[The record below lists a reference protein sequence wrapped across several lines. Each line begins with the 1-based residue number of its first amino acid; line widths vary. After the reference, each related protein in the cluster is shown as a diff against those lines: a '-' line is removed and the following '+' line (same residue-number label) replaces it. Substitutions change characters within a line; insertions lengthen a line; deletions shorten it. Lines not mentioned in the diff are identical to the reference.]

1 MADEAKTPE
10 VTDTP
15 AAAAEERFN
24 KPNKDDLD
32 KRVGE
37 IEGEIKDLQAKQEAL
52 HDFRKAATA
61 GGPKTGP
68 LADARAAFKVIAD
81 KARVLRDERKG
92 YFDQLALM
100 KGAREKMN
108 AQMDAMK
115 DSMGPMKSLDDLNK
129 KIKQLENKHSATSLP
144 LKEEKIL
151 IKELEALKMMRKE
164 AVKIEGAKAKAA
176 GGAEG
181 ASSRDNISERL
192 DATKEQLAKLNA
204 EMDAQKAVMEKLQ
217 SKDKSQSLR
226 AQIPAVLRELDRLS
240 SEIDGCFTR
249 IRALRNDFREDNNKW
264 YEYSKVLREQKQK
277 KYEEQAEE
285 RKAAWETR
293 QAEIEAEEALK
304 VPWEEEMAL
313 CDFIITYMEG
323 LIADKT
329 AADEEKAAAT
339 ELDGMVAFKRDDED
353 LFAATGGKKLKKKGK
368 GKKTAALKHSIT
380 TIEDFGLLSL
390 MPPTTQEGIA
400 ASIDEVKAAKEA
412 FKIRPREP
420 KKPKASKRDDADD
433 KPKAKKGPAKKY
445 EHDTSDSAF
454 PKLGQ

>member
-1 MADEAKTPE
+1 
-10 VTDTP
+10 
-15 AAAAEERFN
+15 
-24 KPNKDDLD
+24 
-32 KRVGE
+32 
-37 IEGEIKDLQAKQEAL
+37 
-52 HDFRKAATA
+52 
-61 GGPKTGP
+61 
-68 LADARAAFKVIAD
+68 
-81 KARVLRDERKG
+81 
-92 YFDQLALM
+92 
-100 KGAREKMN
+100 
-108 AQMDAMK
+108 MDAMK

-129 KIKQLENKHSATSLP
+129 KIKQLDTKHSTTSLP

-192 DATKEQLAKLNA
+192 DATKEELAKLNA

-285 RKAAWETR
+285 RKAAWEAR

-323 LIADKT
+323 LIAEKA
-329 AADEEKAAAT
+329 AADEEKTAAT

-353 LFAATGGKKLKKKGK
+353 LFAASGGKKLKKKGK
-368 GKKTAALKHSIT
+368 GKKVAALKHSIA

-400 ASIDEVKAAKEA
+400 ASIDEVKAAKDA